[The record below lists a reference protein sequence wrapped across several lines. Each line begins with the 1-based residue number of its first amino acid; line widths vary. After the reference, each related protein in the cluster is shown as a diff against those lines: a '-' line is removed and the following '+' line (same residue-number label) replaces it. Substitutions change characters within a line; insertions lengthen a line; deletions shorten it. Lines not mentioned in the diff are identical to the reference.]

1 MNEDVLDT
9 VRAGLADV
17 RMDTPVEAIVAAG
30 RARRRRRVSAVTAAG
45 VAVATGLALGVPAL
59 NHNGTAPPSGGVQL
73 AAFSLVSN
81 PNGTATLTL
90 TKGATLNPATLG
102 SALAGAG
109 VPAIVRV
116 GTFCDSPRKTPGLDQ
131 VMSSDKD
138 SDGKV
143 VITFTPSAMPAGAEL
158 SIGYKP
164 ESSPGTKDRVQ
175 FTLVPTAGPLNCTSF
190 R

>member
-30 RARRRRRVSAVTAAG
+30 RARRRRRVSAGAAG
-45 VAVATGLALGVPAL
+45 VAVAAGLALGVPAL
-59 NHNGTAPPSGGVQL
+59 HHDGTEPPSGGVQL
-73 AAFSLVSN
+73 AAFSLVSH

-90 TKGATLNPATLG
+90 VKGATLNPTTLS

-116 GTFCDSPRKTPGLDQ
+116 GTFCDSPRKTPGLDE
-131 VMSSDKD
+131 VMSSAKGA
-138 SDGKV
+138 DGKV
-143 VITFTPSAMPAGAEL
+143 VVTFTPSAMPAGAEL

-164 ESSPGTKDRVQ
+164 DSSPGTKDRVQ
-175 FTLVPTAGPLNCTSF
+175 FTLVPAAGPVNCESF

>member
-1 MNEDVLDT
+1 MNEDVLDA
-9 VRAGLADV
+9 VRDSLADV

-30 RARRRRRVSAVTAAG
+30 RTRRRRRASAVTAAG
-45 VAVATGLALGVPAL
+45 VAVVTGLALGVPAL
-59 NHNGTAPPSGGVQL
+59 RDNGTAPPPGGVQL

-90 TKGATLNPATLG
+90 VKGATLNPATLG
-102 SALAGAG
+102 NALAGAG

-116 GTFCDSPRKTPGLDQ
+116 GTFCDSPRKTPGLDE
-131 VMSSDKD
+131 VMSSERGT
-138 SDGKV
+138 DGKV
-143 VITFTPSAMPAGAEL
+143 VVTFTPSAMPAGAEL

-164 ESSPGTKDRVQ
+164 ESSPGTKDRVR
-175 FTLVPTAGPLNCTSF
+175 FTLVPSSGPLNCGSF